1 MYTWSTFQRYFFL
14 TVIFTNTSDN
24 FVVRSQEGT
33 KEDFE
38 NSQDPLEE
46 SRARLH
52 PRFDQKPTREFH
64 PLFSH
69 SLIKLFRRFDRFDS
83 MTKQLA
89 NRILAKY
96 AENSF
101 YSMYEYASKGIDFTD
116 SIERLKD
123 ARFIKIYIAS
133 FLDKRYINSLD
144 KTRLGK

>member
-1 MYTWSTFQRYFFL
+1 MFQRYFFL

-83 MTKQLA
+83 MMKQLA
-89 NRILAKY
+89 NRILANTRKILFTRCM
-96 AENSF
+96 N
-101 YSMYEYASKGIDFTD
+101 MHLKG
-116 SIERLKD
+116 SISQIRLKD
-123 ARFIKIYIAS
+123 
-133 FLDKRYINSLD
+133 
-144 KTRLGK
+144 